1 MKKRERER
9 ERERKKEREREKD
22 RKRER
27 ERERERESG
36 RERARDPL
44 RGAGCRFPDFRSYIE
59 GILLMCL
66 LKPPHHKNECSVTT
80 EG

>member
-1 MKKRERER
+1 MHIHTYIHTYICMYIN
-9 ERERKKEREREKD
+9 
-22 RKRER
+22 
-27 ERERERESG
+27 
-36 RERARDPL
+36 PL